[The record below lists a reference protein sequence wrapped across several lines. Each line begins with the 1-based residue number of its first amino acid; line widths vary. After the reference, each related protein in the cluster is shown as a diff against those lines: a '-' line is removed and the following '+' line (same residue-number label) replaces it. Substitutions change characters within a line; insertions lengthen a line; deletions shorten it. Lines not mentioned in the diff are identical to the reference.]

1 MNCLQVPLSCHV
13 LGTCNLGRKGP
24 SYWKAGKCTEMN
36 QMFSA
41 LLALEESAGVEV
53 PRTGG

>member
-13 LGTCNLGRKGP
+13 LGTCNLGHKGP

-41 LLALEESAGVEV
+41 IFALEDLL
-53 PRTGG
+53 R